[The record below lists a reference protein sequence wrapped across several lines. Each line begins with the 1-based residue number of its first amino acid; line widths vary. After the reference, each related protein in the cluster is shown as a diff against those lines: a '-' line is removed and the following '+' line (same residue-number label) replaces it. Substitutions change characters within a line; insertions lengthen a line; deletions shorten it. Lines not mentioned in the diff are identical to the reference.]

1 MANVAGRL
9 TDTTPF
15 RGGHPMTV
23 TTEAPVRLPSGAAP
37 CEEPIRW
44 PHPCP
49 QARFSARHWCAL
61 APGAH
66 DVHRCACG
74 QEQPAKSAEVAA

>member
-1 MANVAGRL
+1 V
-9 TDTTPF
+9 
-15 RGGHPMTV
+15 TV
-23 TTEAPVRLPSGAAP
+23 TTVTTTGNTAP

-44 PHPCP
+44 PHACP